1 MSAVMKMKNFHDSN
15 RITLFIVILAIG
27 SFSIMETTHMAK
39 ADQIGKACVF
49 FACGKANITGGTTS
63 SGGGGGGGQP
73 TPTTGTLTVTKKTVC
88 PESDCT
94 SIGISPTDFHI
105 TVTGDNPKP
114 DSFVGSATGT
124 EVTLGPGN
132 YKVDE
137 PDRCEGGSFVC
148 VVIGGFTFVFLPAF
162 VADCTGTINAG
173 QTKDCVIT
181 NTLHAVHSGP
191 PEP

>member
-1 MSAVMKMKNFHDSN
+1 MRNSLSNN
-15 RITLFIVILAIG
+15 RIRALITILILAVG
-27 SFSIMETTHMAK
+27 STSVVGTTQVTMAS
-39 ADQIGKACVF
+39 QIGKACVF
-49 FACGKANITGGTTS
+49 FACGNANITGGTS
-63 SGGGGGGGQP
+63 SSGGGGGGGGGGQP
-73 TPTTGTLTVTKKTVC
+73 TLTTGTLTVTKKTVC
-88 PESDCT
+88 PESYCT